1 MASKVAFI
9 ALAAFFALPTNAA
22 DLAVKKVSE
31 SSSYGMTE
39 VKARPVTKVINLLKD
54 MYAQMEHEAAVD
66 LKIYDKIMC
75 WCITNRKE
83 TQKNIDRL
91 GEMLD
96 ALMEEISEMKAHSAF
111 LTTQIA
117 QLTADLNAAITA
129 LQEAKAL
136 REKQIDDFREAEKD
150 LMQAIQS
157 IRQAISVLDKHHPG
171 DESFLQSTNPLIKR
185 VITLCQG
192 VLEKHDGFFGPSHR
206 EAVSALIQVSQPHSA
221 RRLAGFLQGLP
232 NAGSYTPASGQIFGI
247 LNEMLKTFQDNLDE
261 IREQD
266 KKDARAYRELKNAK
280 ELEIEAINEQLKVKK
295 VELAEVNEKLAEA
308 LKDKEAIIAAMGGDM
323 SYLKDLKKHCKDTKA
338 QYEQRVKMRDEEMK
352 TVTQALAV
360 ITGDSAHDLFT
371 RTFNPSFTQ
380 VQMKTSSDRRH
391 QTSKVLTS
399 LGQKLHS
406 KALLRLATLLRL
418 DPFFKLK
425 DAIHKMIEQL
435 KKEKADDI
443 KFRDFCIESY
453 HDNKLATQE
462 KYRRLGVAQTDITA
476 LEAEISEIDAAI
488 KGFKSDIETKKVEIK
503 QLGEQRDASHK
514 DFQQQVTDQRDTV
527 KVLDDCLQVL
537 KGFYGKSDTFIQTET
552 PELPLPTPKPK
563 IEGSSKPIP
572 PSGFSKFK
580 RQSTGIIGMIETII
594 RDTKE
599 MEDELTKD
607 EAEDQ
612 AAYDKSY
619 KDMAEIIAEKEEAI
633 NEKVVVKAKKTR
645 TLREAQKEKADMKS
659 EIEQLGFEKKDL
671 DNQCDFTMKNFDGRQ
686 KANDDEREALKNA
699 LSILAGSNQEAVVE

>member
-1 MASKVAFI
+1 MASKVVFV
-9 ALAAFFALPTNAA
+9 ALAAFLALPSNAA

-31 SSSYGMTE
+31 SSSYGVAE
-39 VKARPVTKVINLLKD
+39 VKARPVTKVMNLLKD
-54 MYAQMEHEAAVD
+54 MYATMEHEAAVD

-75 WCITNRKE
+75 WCLTNRKE

-136 REKQIDDFREAEKD
+136 RERQIDEFRHAEKD

-157 IRQAISVLDKHHPG
+157 IKQAITVLDKHHPG

-206 EAVSALIQVSQPHSA
+206 EAVSALIQVSQPHTA
-221 RRLAGFLQGLP
+221 HRLAGFLQGLP

-247 LNEMLKTFQDNLDE
+247 LNEMLKTFEDNLVE

-266 KKDARAYRELKNAK
+266 KKDARAFRELKNAK

-308 LKDKEAIIAAMGGDM
+308 LKEKEAIIAAMGGDM
-323 SYLKDLKKHCKDTKA
+323 SFLKDLKKHCKDTKA
-338 QYEQRVKMRDEEMK
+338 QYEQRVKAREEEMN
-352 TVTQALAV
+352 TITQALAV
-360 ITGDSAHDLFT
+360 IAGDDAHDLFT

-380 VQMKTSSDRRH
+380 VQMKTSSERRKKA
-391 QTSKVLTS
+391 SKVLTS

-406 KALLRLATLLRL
+406 KALLRLATLMQL
-418 DPFFKLK
+418 DPFYKINDYVEKLI
-425 DAIHKMIEQL
+425 DQL
-435 KKEKADDI
+435 KKEKADDV

-453 HDNKLATQE
+453 HANKMSVQDKT
-462 KYRRLGVAQTDITA
+462 RRLGVAQTDITA
-476 LEAEISEIDAAI
+476 LEAEISQIVAEI
-488 KGFKSDIETKKVEIK
+488 KGFADDIAAKKVEIK
-503 QLGEQRDASHK
+503 ELGEQRDASHK
-514 DFQQQVTDQRDTV
+514 EFQQQVTDQRDTV

-537 KGFYGKSDTFIQTET
+537 KGFYGKSDTFVQTESSD
-552 PELPLPTPKPK
+552 LPLPTPKPEIK
-563 IEGSSKPIP
+563 GSAKPNA
-572 PSGFSKFK
+572 PSGFAKFK
-580 RQSTGIIGMIETII
+580 RQSTGVIGMIETII

-633 NEKVVVKAKKTR
+633 NEKVVVKAKR
-645 TLREAQKEKADMKS
+645 SRMLQDAQKEKADMKS
-659 EIEQLGFEKKDL
+659 ELEQLDFEKKDF
-671 DNQCDFTMKNFDGRQ
+671 DNQCDFIMKNFDGRQ

-699 LSILAGSNQEAVVE
+699 LSILAGSNQEA